1 MALVI
6 PPKVAVQ
13 LTGMPR
19 ADAQR
24 LLTRLRRIA
33 DASDTQYPS
42 VTALVGSPGVFRVRQ
57 GDWRAVF
64 SVEAGDVVVDRVAH
78 RREVYR

>member
-1 MALVI
+1 VALII
-6 PPKVAVQ
+6 PPRVLKQIAA
-13 LTGMPR
+13 MPR

-24 LLTRLRRIA
+24 LLDRLERIA
-33 DASDTQYPS
+33 RAPKQKHPN
-42 VTALVGSPGVFRVRQ
+42 VVPLAGEPGTFRVRQ

-64 SVEAGDVVVDRVAH
+64 SVEEGDVILDRVAH